1 MKKFVI
7 IVNALKD
14 RHLAETKKICSYI
27 RKQGA
32 ECRYLVSVD
41 EQDGIQKVSAKSI
54 PQDTE
59 CILVLGG
66 DGTLIRAARDTVE
79 CGIPLIGINLGTL
92 GYLCE
97 LEISDVYDAV
107 GAIMQDQYMLE
118 ERMMLSGGKMNPAE
132 TELTG
137 GVSVKKASGLA
148 ERTGISAERTDI
160 SAERTGGLEEKADIS
175 AERSGG
181 LEEKADISAERLGG
195 LEEKA
200 DISAERSGGLKEKT
214 DILAEVDILAE
225 KAASHNESAENGS
238 YHALN
243 DIVIHRT
250 GSLSLVSLDVYV
262 NGRYLNTFKGDGIIF
277 ATPTGSTGYNL
288 SAGGPIVDPKA
299 QLLLLTPINSHTL
312 TPRSIVI
319 DPQDEVVVEVG
330 SRRAQRDE
338 TVEVSFDGDH
348 GCWLQVGERF
358 KIQRAKEQ
366 ARILKFSKVSFL
378 EILRKKMQSN
388 GN

>member
-148 ERTGISAERTDI
+148 EGTGISAERSD
-160 SAERTGGLEEKADIS
+160 GLEEKTDIS

-181 LEEKADISAERLGG
+181 LEEKADISAERSGG

>member
-148 ERTGISAERTDI
+148 EGTGISAERSDGLEEKTDI
-160 SAERTGGLEEKADIS
+160 SAERS
-175 AERSGG
+175 
-181 LEEKADISAERLGG
+181 GG

-225 KAASHNESAENGS
+225 KAASHNESAENSS
-238 YHALN
+238 YYALN

-250 GSLSLVSLDVYV
+250 GPLSLVSLDVYV